1 VTFDNDYFAAR
12 ATPSLTTVDQ
22 DEGGVGRTM
31 AELLIR
37 LIEGEEVPR
46 VTMMPTRL
54 INRRSQ

>member
-1 VTFDNDYFAAR
+1 
-12 ATPSLTTVDQ
+12 
-22 DEGGVGRTM
+22 VGRTM

-37 LIEGEEVPR
+37 LIDGEEVPR